1 MIRVLRS
8 VQSHPVRT
16 RRLNTSMATKIDWDR
31 VQRQSRLGRERY
43 MGFAVKARS
52 GISPDAPLC
61 LRCGAYMLKRSSS
74 FGPFWGCGQFPRCR
88 ATQKR
93 AEPGCAGA

>member
-1 MIRVLRS
+1 
-8 VQSHPVRT
+8 
-16 RRLNTSMATKIDWDR
+16 MATKIDWDR
-31 VQRQSRLGRERY
+31 VQRQSRLGKERY

-61 LRCGAYMLKRSSS
+61 LGCGAYMLKRTGS
-74 FGPFWGCGQFPRCR
+74 FGPFWGCSQFPRCR

-93 AEPGCAGA
+93 AESGCARR

>member
-1 MIRVLRS
+1 
-8 VQSHPVRT
+8 
-16 RRLNTSMATKIDWDR
+16 MAIEIDWDR
-31 VQRQSRLGRERY
+31 VQRQPRLGKERY

-61 LRCGAYMLKRSSS
+61 LGCGAYMLKRTGS
-74 FGPFWGCGQFPRCR
+74 FGPFWGCSQFPRCR

-93 AEPGCAGA
+93 AESGCGRA

>member
-1 MIRVLRS
+1 
-8 VQSHPVRT
+8 
-16 RRLNTSMATKIDWDR
+16 MATKIDWDR
-31 VQRQSRLGRERY
+31 VQRQSRLGKERY

-61 LRCGAYMLKRSSS
+61 LGCGAYMLKRTGS
-74 FGPFWGCGQFPRCR
+74 FGPFWGCSQFPRCR

-93 AEPGCAGA
+93 AESGCAGR